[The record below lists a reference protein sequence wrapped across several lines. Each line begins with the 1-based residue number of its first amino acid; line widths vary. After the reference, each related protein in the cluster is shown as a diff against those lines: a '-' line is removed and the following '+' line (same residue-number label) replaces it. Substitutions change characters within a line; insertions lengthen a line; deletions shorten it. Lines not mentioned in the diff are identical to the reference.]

1 MRTFTVVLIVMGVL
15 SIAQMW
21 PSPSRQWAGVVTE
34 VEPGKWIW
42 IANEMSDPR
51 GFRMALNSRT
61 RVEGDPRDLRRGA
74 RVRAFYAG
82 GGGEY
87 VARRLTILPD
97 APPRPLRKTDK
108 DLRQ

>member
-1 MRTFTVVLIVMGVL
+1 MRTFTVVMILMGGL

-21 PSPSRQWAGVVTE
+21 PSPSRQWVGVVVD
-34 VEPGKWIW
+34 VEPGRWIW

-61 RVEGDPRDLRRGA
+61 RVEGDLRRGA
-74 RVRAFYAG
+74 HVRAFYAG

-87 VARRLTILPD
+87 VARSLTILPD
-97 APPRPLRKTDK
+97 DPRRPLRKSDK